1 MKIEVK
7 TPPVRQLKIRLTLP
21 AQEVVPGQVISVALG
36 QHGVKTNEFI
46 KQFNDIT
53 KKYPKGFLISSE
65 ITVNIDG
72 SFKIF
77 LKGVSIPFLLK
88 LFVNESSKTIKF
100 QDLLYILF
108 LIRKFRQDLFFIK
121 DLSILKFLKGSL
133 SCKNIQIIE

>member
-21 AQEVVPGQVISVALG
+21 AQEVAPGQVISVALG

-88 LFVNESSKTIKF
+88 LFINESSKTIKF